1 MAGWLLYS
9 PHIIS
14 NYAIH
19 CSAYTIN
26 NGRTNVRQ
34 WLRQAYSPSPRCDAF
49 FPNASLPLFPPLK
62 RAKRRGDVIP
72 PPLKGGEGG
81 MSLCV
86 RSFVI
91 QSEANPPLKG

>member
-49 FPNASLPLFPPLK
+49 FPNALLPLFPPLK
-62 RAKRRGDVIP
+62 GGGWGDV
-72 PPLKGGEGG
+72 PL
-81 MSLCV
+81 
-86 RSFVI
+86 RSDTVYP
-91 QSEANPPLKG
+91 A